1 MSDKLTVNFR
11 EVVRHGDDPRR
22 QASAL
27 ERATAAAFKVVQD
40 WINRY
45 APAVARSPF
54 VLAVWAGPTQFSSE
68 NCQVHAIEA
77 TEPFEFV
84 LPPHQKDL
92 VVVVMGVR
100 GGASVNTIT
109 LKRVGGKGAI
119 MGLSADYVIN
129 TDNGYVWLISDGQ
142 EGDRGNWFVMARG

>member
-45 APAVARSPF
+45 APAVALCCACSP
-54 VLAVWAGPTQFSSE
+54 L
-68 NCQVHAIEA
+68 HREA
-77 TEPFEFV
+77 
-84 LPPHQKDL
+84 
-92 VVVVMGVR
+92 
-100 GGASVNTIT
+100 
-109 LKRVGGKGAI
+109 
-119 MGLSADYVIN
+119 
-129 TDNGYVWLISDGQ
+129 W
-142 EGDRGNWFVMARG
+142 